1 MLSPSNQLVALA
13 IVAVAVA
20 VVLIL
25 LIAQM
30 ISLHKFKKR
39 VLKFLD
45 SGKDPKNLEA
55 MLLDYL
61 DVVNSIDR
69 KYESIEKKLDD
80 MDGRLA
86 RCVSKVS
93 MVRYN
98 PFKEMG
104 GDLCFALALLDEQ
117 GNGVVLNGIHSRE
130 SSYTYCKPVSNK
142 ISSYNLSDEER
153 KVIEMAS
160 KS

>member
-1 MLSPSNQLVALA
+1 MLSPSVAIA
-13 IVAVAVA
+13 IVAAAVA
-20 VVLIL
+20 VILAL

-45 SGKDPKNLEA
+45 TGKDPKNLEA

-61 DVVNSIDR
+61 EVVNSIDS
-69 KYESIEKKLDD
+69 KYENIESKLEN
-80 MDGRLA
+80 MEGRLS
-86 RCVSKVS
+86 RCVSKVG

-104 GDLCFALALLDEQ
+104 GDLCFALAMLDER

-130 SSYTYCKPVSNK
+130 STYTYCKPVSNK